1 MRVCQF
7 RHIRIFR
14 RVFFILPGWTLGVN
28 LASPRGPVVCYPAIV
43 FARIRLARGCTVIA
57 WL

>member
-7 RHIRIFR
+7 RHIRIFGR
-14 RVFFILPGWTLGVN
+14 ASFILPGWRPGVN
-28 LASPRGPVVCYPAIV
+28 LGSPPGPVVCYPAIV
-43 FARIRLARGCTVIA
+43 FARIRLARGSTVIA